1 MFNHPEPTISR
12 RNFVRAGII
21 AGGAIGVGRVSL
33 LLAAEPAVPVA
44 PSSAELARRTLGRT
58 GVPVTVMTLGT
69 APCGFAKGVTIQD
82 IARIVNVAIDLGI
95 NSIDT
100 APAYEKA
107 EEGVGLALGPRRK
120 DVFLATKV
128 GADTVQAAEESLA
141 NSLRLLKTDFVDL
154 LYFHSL
160 GNRKLE
166 SARDAEGAF
175 TWLLK
180 QKQAGKCRFIGVSGH
195 HLPRL
200 FPGFLESGDV
210 DVLLTVVNF
219 VDRHTYRFEEQVLPV
234 AEKHNVGIVAM
245 KVFGG
250 ARRSAG
256 SYGNPQAP
264 PELDVKHL
272 PVAIR
277 YALGVPG
284 VATLNIGAHN
294 EQQVRQNV
302 EMVKNYQPLAAEEQE
317 QLTVLGK
324 ELAGQWGPHFGPVA

>member
-1 MFNHPEPTISR
+1 MSNHLEPTISR
-12 RNFVRAGII
+12 RSFVRAGII
-21 AGGAIGVGRVSL
+21 AGGAIGAGRVGPL
-33 LLAAEPAVPVA
+33 WAAEPTA
-44 PSSAELARRTLGRT
+44 PAIPASTELARRTLGRT

-95 NSIDT
+95 NSVDT

-107 EEGVGLALGPRRK
+107 EEGVGLALGQRRK

-128 GADTVQAAEESLA
+128 GADTVEAAEESLA

-166 SARDAEGAF
+166 SAREAEGAF

-195 HLPRL
+195 HLPQL

-264 PELDVKHL
+264 PELDVTHL
-272 PVAIR
+272 PAAIR

-284 VATLNIGAHN
+284 VATLNLGAHN
-294 EQQVRQNV
+294 EEQVRQNV
-302 EMVKNYQPLAAEEQE
+302 EMVKNYQPLSAEEQQ